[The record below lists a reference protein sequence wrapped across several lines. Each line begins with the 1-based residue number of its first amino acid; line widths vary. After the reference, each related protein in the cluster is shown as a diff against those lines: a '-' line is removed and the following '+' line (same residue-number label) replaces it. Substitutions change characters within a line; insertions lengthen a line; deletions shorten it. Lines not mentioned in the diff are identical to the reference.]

1 MILLFSYFYEFLCF
15 LLFTKVP
22 LRGVKDFYNPFFSPF
37 LKTPKKAKKGLFW
50 GYPQKVQKWD
60 KSGKK
65 GPKTPFFC
73 TLWSF

>member
-1 MILLFSYFYEFLCF
+1 MSLKAVLKVLKGSKGSKKDILR
-15 LLFTKVP
+15 KI
-22 LRGVKDFYNPFFSPF
+22 
-37 LKTPKKAKKGLFW
+37 LKKGKKGLFW
-50 GYPQKVQKWD
+50 RVPPKVQKWD

>member
-1 MILLFSYFYEFLCF
+1 MSFLKPIKVYKIYYTFLKVIKYPILGL
-15 LLFTKVP
+15 
-22 LRGVKDFYNPFFSPF
+22 F

-50 GYPQKVQKWD
+50 GYPPKVQKWD

>member
-1 MILLFSYFYEFLCF
+1 MNYPYSFNFYKLLNAPFKLFNPYLYSPFSLFLGF
-15 LLFTKVP
+15 
-22 LRGVKDFYNPFFSPF
+22 F
-37 LKTPKKAKKGLFW
+37 LKTLKKAKKGLFW
-50 GYPQKVQKWD
+50 GYPPKVQKWD

>member
-1 MILLFSYFYEFLCF
+1 MIYESNNFLGSLKPFYPPLFNSFL
-15 LLFTKVP
+15 
-22 LRGVKDFYNPFFSPF
+22 GFFP
-37 LKTPKKAKKGLFW
+37 KTPKKAKKGLFW